1 MKKKCTKCNLIK
13 DISEFGL
20 KKSTKSGLESRCKP
34 CRAKVERTNKYNI
47 SENEIELLAEKQQ
60 HCCAICNKPET
71 SLNSKRTTVQN
82 LAIDH
87 CHKTGKIRG
96 LLCSN
101 CNIAIGKFKEN
112 IDLLNNAIKY
122 LNDNKTEL

>member
-13 DISEFGL
+13 EFTEFGL
-20 KKSTKSGLESRCKP
+20 KKSSKSGLESRCKS
-34 CRAKVERTNKYNI
+34 CRAKVERTHKYNI
-47 SENEIELLAEKQQ
+47 TENEIEQLAAKQQ

-71 SLNSKRTTVQN
+71 SLNNKRTIVQN

-87 CHKTGKIRG
+87 CHKTGKVRG

-101 CNIAIGKFKEN
+101 CNIAIGKFKED
-112 IDLLNNAIKY
+112 IDLLNSAIKY
-122 LNDNKTEL
+122 LKNNKTES